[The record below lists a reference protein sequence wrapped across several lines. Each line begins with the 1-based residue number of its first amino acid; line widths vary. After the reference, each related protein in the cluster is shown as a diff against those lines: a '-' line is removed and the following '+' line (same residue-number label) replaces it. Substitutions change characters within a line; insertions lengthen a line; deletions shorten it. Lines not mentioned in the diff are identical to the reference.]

1 MRYGATSSRSH
12 REPASTPAA
21 PSSAPASAASTAP
34 AAGWGRAA
42 GIDRFLDSAAASR
55 VIQVFFFDVN
65 NFGKGMHSRADGR
78 IHLRWIHAR
87 SFGDRVGRVLAGRP
101 GRSSDAHQDARLSDE
116 FVRRGSTVLHG

>member
-1 MRYGATSSRSH
+1 MGR
-12 REPASTPAA
+12 
-21 PSSAPASAASTAP
+21 

-42 GIDRFLDSAAASR
+42 GMDRFLCSTAASR
-55 VIQVFFFDVN
+55 VIQVFFFDVEII
-65 NFGKGMHSRADGR
+65 FESFPSRGGGR